1 MKFVHYIRFRI
12 HIITYCVTSDTT
24 GRLQCF
30 VLTTLASAVLT
41 VHFQIPAEMTKTFC
55 QYKFEV
61 SLFLYLLHVT
71 INRLF
76 LYLHVSINHQSIIKI
91 KNNGSFL
98 IIMCLILDGLNTGN
112 IFSFFGFWWFHKCLI
127 SSVISIGIYVV

>member
-1 MKFVHYIRFRI
+1 MKINNKTMKFIHYIRFRI

-24 GRLQCF
+24 SRLQCF

-61 SLFLYLLHVT
+61 TRSPLRCFLNGDKIETLKKILSPCLVNICDGDKIPIEMFFEWGQDRDFKNYLVPMPSKY
-71 INRLF
+71 F
-76 LYLHVSINHQSIIKI
+76 
-91 KNNGSFL
+91 
-98 IIMCLILDGLNTGN
+98 
-112 IFSFFGFWWFHKCLI
+112 
-127 SSVISIGIYVV
+127 